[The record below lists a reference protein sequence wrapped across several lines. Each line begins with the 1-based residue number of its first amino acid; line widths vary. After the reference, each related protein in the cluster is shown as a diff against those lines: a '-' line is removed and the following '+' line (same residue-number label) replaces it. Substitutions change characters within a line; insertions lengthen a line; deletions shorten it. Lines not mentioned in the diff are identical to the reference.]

1 MSDFKSKLDEHNRYN
16 NAVVRD
22 FIDNINIGVYPV
34 TVTDSASAK
43 LAAEWVEKQVKEHID
58 QKDTNT

>member
-34 TVTDSASAK
+34 TVTQ
-43 LAAEWVEKQVKEHID
+43 L
-58 QKDTNT
+58 N